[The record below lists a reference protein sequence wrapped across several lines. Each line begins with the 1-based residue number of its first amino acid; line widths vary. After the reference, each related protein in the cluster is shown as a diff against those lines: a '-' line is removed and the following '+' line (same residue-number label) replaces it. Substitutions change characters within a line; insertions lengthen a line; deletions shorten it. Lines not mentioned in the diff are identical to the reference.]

1 MSTSTRKVHTIGS
14 ICKKIFKLPADRKWS
29 RKSLPEP
36 SFIFILLYRISLA
49 PLIRHSRIH
58 TGLLSR
64 SVLEEFLRYSREQRI
79 GQYILILL
87 LPLRA
92 IFLELRKLRSDQVCR
107 TAGDRC
113 LVADDLLLNFCIE
126 RFYRLAK
133 LAHKDLLGLFCYHLV
148 TLAADHV

>member
-1 MSTSTRKVHTIGS
+1 MFKRIVFLIRTI
-14 ICKKIFKLPADRKWS
+14 KNT
-29 RKSLPEP
+29 
-36 SFIFILLYRISLA
+36 ILFYFTLYRISLA

-87 LPLRA
+87 LPLRTL
-92 IFLELRKLRSDQVCR
+92 FLELRKLRSNQVCR

-113 LVADDLLLNFCIE
+113 LVSDDLLLNFRIE
-126 RFYRLAK
+126 RFYRLAE

-148 TLAADHV
+148 ALAADYI